1 LKNKPLIINVRGNSG
16 SGKTHL
22 TREFMKLGKFEGV
35 SWEKENF
42 KLHDYLDRKRKWAVL
57 GSYENT
63 CGGCDTIK
71 TQAEIVRRVTEHT
84 NRGYNVWL
92 EGLILSTIYGTVGE
106 FSERFGDRWIFA
118 YLDTPPYICY
128 ERILKRRKEAGNT
141 KPFNQ
146 KNTSARFSTI
156 VRNREIVEA
165 HGRRTVTLPWAAPLA
180 PLLKIVK
187 KEAA

>member
-1 LKNKPLIINVRGNSG
+1 MKPLIINVRGNSG

-22 TREFMKLGKFEGV
+22 TREFMKLASYVNNTEPDVTFIHNK
-35 SWEKENF
+35 KE
-42 KLHDYLDRKRKWAVL
+42 WAVL
-57 GSYENT
+57 GRYGNV

-71 TQAEIVRRVTEHT
+71 TQREIANRVAQYTKD
-84 NRGYNVWL
+84 GINVWL

-106 FSERFGDRWIFA
+106 FSEQFSDHWVFA

-128 ERILKRRKEAGNT
+128 ERILKRRAEAGNT

-165 HGRRTVTLPWAAPLA
+165 HGRRVITLPWAAPLP
-180 PLLKIVK
+180 PLLKIIR
-187 KEAA
+187 KEAV